1 MKSDREEEISYETL
15 YIWTLKRKDTN
26 ELKKQKQTHTIGN
39 KLMFTKVER
48 EEEKIRSLGLIDIQ
62 CVGVRAHSVMSNF
75 L

>member
-1 MKSDREEEISYETL
+1 MESKKVISS
-15 YIWTLKRKDTN
+15 RKLFT
-26 ELKKQKQTHTIGN
+26 KQKQTHTIGN

-62 CVGVRAHSVMSNF
+62 CVGVCAHSVMSNF

>member
-1 MKSDREEEISYETL
+1 MYVESKKVSSS
-15 YIWTLKRKDTN
+15 RKLFT
-26 ELKKQKQTHTIGN
+26 KQKQTHTIGN

>member
-1 MKSDREEEISYETL
+1 MESKKVSSS
-15 YIWTLKRKDTN
+15 RKLFT
-26 ELKKQKQTHTIGN
+26 KQKQTHTIGN